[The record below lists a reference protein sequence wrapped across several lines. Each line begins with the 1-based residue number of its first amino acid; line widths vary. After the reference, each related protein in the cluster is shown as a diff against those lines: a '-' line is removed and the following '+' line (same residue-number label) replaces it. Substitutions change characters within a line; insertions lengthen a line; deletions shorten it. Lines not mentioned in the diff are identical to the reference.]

1 MKTKTILIVSCLW
14 LFAASG
20 CSSLGSSAALIESL
34 ASDPLV
40 SGLTSSLGLD
50 TKQAA
55 GGLGSLLSLAE
66 NKLPGADY
74 ESLSRLMPGSSKY
87 VEVAKNAGLLSD
99 PITDVRGLNSA
110 MSSLGITPSQASQL
124 VGEVSDFVGKAG
136 GESAK
141 NMLQGLVR

>member
-1 MKTKTILIVSCLW
+1 MKRQIISLVILW
-14 LFAASG
+14 LFTAAG
-20 CSSLGSSAALIESL
+20 CSSLGGSSALIESL
-34 ASDPLV
+34 SSDPLV

-74 ESLSRLMPGSSKY
+74 ESLSRLLPGSSKY
-87 VEVAKNAGLLSD
+87 LEVAQDAGILSE

-110 MSSLGITPSQASQL
+110 MGELDITPSQASQL
-124 VGEVSDFVGKAG
+124 VGQVSDFVGKAG

-141 NMLQGLVR
+141 NLLQGLVK

>member
-1 MKTKTILIVSCLW
+1 MKRQIISLVILW
-14 LFAASG
+14 LFTATG
-20 CSSLGSSAALIESL
+20 CSSLGGSSALIESL
-34 ASDPLV
+34 SSDPLV

-74 ESLSRLMPGSSKY
+74 ESLSRLLPGSSKY
-87 VEVAKNAGLLSD
+87 LEVAQDAGILSE

-110 MSSLGITPSQASQL
+110 MGELDITPSQASQL
-124 VGEVSDFVGKAG
+124 VGQVSDFVGKAG

-141 NMLQGLVR
+141 NLLQGLVK